1 MTKTGKYISFIATLL
16 FSVILTFGVSA
27 QEVTV
32 SASLTE
38 TNIYSGEMVT
48 LKITV
53 SGETLN
59 SIERPQMPNVDGLRW
74 LPNNVSSS
82 QSFTYRNGRPNISY
96 SYDYSFIAQDP
107 GSYSF
112 PSLTVHVNN
121 QKFETDLIR
130 FKILDPKDI
139 GTEDADR
146 APDIYVRLEPSNNKP
161 VVGEQVIAD
170 VVLYFKSEVEVSSY
184 QATPGWKAEGFWKEE
199 FETRQQART
208 TSTIINGIRYQRA
221 RLLQYALFPTKT
233 GKLTLSPFDVIVQVR
248 QRNRQRDIFSFGLGS
263 ERLELSTLPVE
274 VDVAPLPE
282 LTNATFS
289 GGVGKFTISRSIK
302 PSEAYVGESVEIVT
316 TISGEGNI
324 PLIVKPEYDYPETL
338 ELYNPQE
345 SSTINRTNSLIS
357 GQKTFTD
364 IVIAR
369 NEGTF
374 TIPAQTLAYYNPVN
388 DSYTN
393 IELSA
398 LTLTAERDPRAVTP
412 SVNELRL
419 NVEPITGLANWS
431 SVKEESLTSK
441 NWVWLLLGSP
451 LLVLALAFGFKTYS
465 DKMNSDT
472 AFARSQKAKEKALD
486 ELSLAKEQNNLKQGY
501 YHIQKALTQFIS
513 DKLNLPK
520 AGLSTDT
527 IVTALEAKAGNT
539 TATEVKRILD
549 KCDTIAYAPNAT
561 QEAMSSDIQKAEEL
575 IKNMGKLL

>member
-1 MTKTGKYISFIATLL
+1 MIKTGKYISFIATLL
-16 FSVILTFGVSA
+16 FSVILSVGVSA
-27 QEVTV
+27 QEVSV

-59 SIERPQMPNVDGLRW
+59 SIERPQMPPVDGLRW
-74 LPNNVSSS
+74 LPNNVGSS
-82 QSFTYRNGRPNISY
+82 QSFTYKNGRPNISY
-96 SYDYSFIAQDP
+96 SYDYQFVAQNP
-107 GSYSF
+107 GSYTF

-121 QKFETDLIR
+121 QKFETNVIK

-146 APDIYVRLEPSNNKP
+146 APDIYVRLEPSNKQP

-221 RLLQYALFPTKT
+221 RLLQYALFPTKS
-233 GKLTLSPFDVIVQVR
+233 GKLTLSPFDIIVQVR

-274 VDVAPLPE
+274 VDVQPLPE
-282 LTNATFS
+282 LANATFS
-289 GGVGKFTISRSIK
+289 GGVGKFSITRSIK
-302 PSEAYVGESVEIVT
+302 PSKAYVGESVEIVT

-345 SSTINRTNSLIS
+345 SSTINRTNSVIS

-369 NEGTF
+369 TEGSF
-374 TIPAQTLAYYNPVN
+374 SIPAQTLAYYNPVS

-393 IELSA
+393 ITLPALS
-398 LTLTAERDPRAVTP
+398 LTAERDPRAITP

-419 NVEPITGLANWS
+419 NVEPITGLAKWS
-431 SVKEESLTSK
+431 SVQQQPLSSK
-441 NWVWLLLGSP
+441 TWVWLLLVSP
-451 LLVLALAFGFKTYS
+451 LFVLGVAYGVKTYS

-472 AFARSQKAKEKALD
+472 AFARSQKAKDKAFA
-486 ELSLAKEQNNLKQGY
+486 ELALAGDQEDLKQGY

-520 AGLSTDT
+520 AGLSTDK
-527 IVTALEAKAGNT
+527 IVAALEAKAGNT
-539 TATEVKRILD
+539 IALDVKRILD

-561 QEAMSSDIQKAEEL
+561 QEAMSTDIHKTEEL
-575 IKNMGKLL
+575 IKSMGKLL

>member
-431 SVKEESLTSK
+431 SVNEESLTSK

-486 ELSLAKEQNNLKQGY
+486 ELSLAKKQNDLKQGY